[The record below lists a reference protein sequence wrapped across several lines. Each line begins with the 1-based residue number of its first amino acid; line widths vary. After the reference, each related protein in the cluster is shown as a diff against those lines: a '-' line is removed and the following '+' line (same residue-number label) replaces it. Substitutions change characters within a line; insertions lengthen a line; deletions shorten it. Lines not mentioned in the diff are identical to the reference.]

1 MSTIGPAI
9 NSYTGVWIDDGLPRC
24 YGQVLH
30 QTGKAYGQL
39 AYIAPTPHCE
49 DAHVTALLEHL
60 IQVNGSWGVRYLLAD
75 LAEETELLPAFR
87 RADFTVWSRQKLLR
101 FTKVPENNVAKT
113 FKWRPWTNND
123 IKAMA
128 ALHRAVVPKL
138 FQTIEAPTRQAAIGR
153 VLYDEA
159 GGLLGYAD
167 VAYGPHGIWVQPVLT
182 PQAHD
187 PQILIDLLLGLGDA
201 LRRPIYLSLRAYQPW
216 LEGMAADL
224 PAADIKEMELLV
236 RYLVLQEEVPQG
248 ATQPVFNGN
257 QSESSVPVIQAS
269 SKEH

>member
-1 MSTIGPAI
+1 M
-9 NSYTGVWIDDGLPRC
+9 
-24 YGQVLH
+24 
-30 QTGKAYGQL
+30 
-39 AYIAPTPHCE
+39 
-49 DAHVTALLEHL
+49 
-60 IQVNGSWGVRYLLAD
+60 
-75 LAEETELLPAFR
+75 
-87 RADFTVWSRQKLLR
+87 
-101 FTKVPENNVAKT
+101 
-113 FKWRPWTNND
+113 
-123 IKAMA
+123 
-128 ALHRAVVPKL
+128 
-138 FQTIEAPTRQAAIGR
+138 
-153 VLYDEA
+153 
-159 GGLLGYAD
+159 
-167 VAYGPHGIWVQPVLT
+167 QPVLT

-224 PAADIKEMELLV
+224 PAVDIKEMELLV